1 MRMIVWRDLRG
12 LEIVTRTLELL
23 FTFWCLLA
31 YLASWAL
38 GHFASFMV
46 RQLLALPC
54 LEDVPLFSLLQ
65 RSLCSLTAL
74 GDHSSGLTGS
84 SSSLVREASSTRLIP
99 RDMGNQN
106 AFENKHKVNVNVV
119 LININVCHVD

>member
-1 MRMIVWRDLRG
+1 
-12 LEIVTRTLELL
+12 
-23 FTFWCLLA
+23 
-31 YLASWAL
+31 
-38 GHFASFMV
+38 MV

-54 LEDVPLFSLLQ
+54 LEDVSLFSLLQ

-74 GDHSSGLTGS
+74 GDHTLGLTGS